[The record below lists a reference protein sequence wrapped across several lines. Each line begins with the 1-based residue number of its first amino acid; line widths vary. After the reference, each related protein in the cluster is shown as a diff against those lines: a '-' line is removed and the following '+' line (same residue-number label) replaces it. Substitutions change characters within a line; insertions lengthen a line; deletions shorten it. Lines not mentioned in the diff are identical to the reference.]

1 MGDFFWVFFFSLVV
15 GVSMGC
21 ATSIMTKFTRVR
33 DFPLLESALF
43 VLMSYSTFLMAEVF
57 ELTGVVAVLFCGI
70 CQAHYTF
77 NNLSDESRTR
87 TKQLF
92 ELLNFLAENFIFSYI
107 GMIFDYQLRIVDLIP
122 FLIFTGV
129 SMFSFPRHHFDPIFI
144 ITGFVCAAIGRAV
157 NVYPLAFL
165 INLGRK
171 PKMPWNFQHMLFFA
185 GLRGAMSFALVRE
198 IAIICPDS

>member
-107 GMIFDYQLRIVDLIP
+107 GMLF
-122 FLIFTGV
+122 
-129 SMFSFPRHHFDPIFI
+129 HH
-144 ITGFVCAAIGRAV
+144 
-157 NVYPLAFL
+157 
-165 INLGRK
+165 
-171 PKMPWNFQHMLFFA
+171 
-185 GLRGAMSFALVRE
+185 
-198 IAIICPDS
+198 